1 MMAEQRYKVVIAD
14 DEPLILRSLRAAIPW
29 QELGL
34 AIVGEARNG
43 EEALLLA
50 REHAPHLVISDI
62 RMPTL
67 DGIAMMKQVID
78 GGLAPIFIF
87 VSGYGEFEYAREALR
102 QGAFD
107 YLLKPID
114 HEELT
119 GMIVRA
125 IDKLNR
131 QQSSR
136 LENDR
141 LVHSVQALSML
152 ARERMLAELIEGTP
166 RPLTQLHWLESS
178 ELEQPYFMVVIQLD
192 PNVNAYR
199 RWSPEERQL
208 WAFAVRNIIEE
219 WSDRYGGLVVFP
231 FHSGEWVLLFPD
243 ASADA
248 KRELGAELTQVV
260 GVYAKLSCHVGISG
274 TVSGLDRLSLAY
286 EAATMALNR
295 KFFAESRRVFLEEEL
310 IGSAAEP
317 VLYPKELELKL
328 ARCAQLL
335 DVDGFTEGLVELRDY
350 FERSALTKAQA
361 GGVMAGLAAG
371 LYRRFEHEPA
381 AEGASLHELMVRLQ
395 EAQSPGD
402 WIGQLKHAFAE
413 LMKSGLGKPSKEDAK
428 SMTEKAIRY
437 MEARY
442 ANDLGIEE
450 VSQVAG
456 LSTSQ
461 FCATFKSLTGY
472 TFLEYLTQY
481 RMDKAKYILRHT
493 EVKVYQIAPLVG
505 YQDPKYFTQVFK
517 RTTGLTPSEYREK
530 ARIDGVHAASDS
542 KLER

>member
-1 MMAEQRYKVVIAD
+1 MNAEQRYKVVIAD

-29 QELGL
+29 DELGL

-67 DGIAMMKQVID
+67 DGISMMKQVKE
-78 GGLAPIFIF
+78 GRLELEPIFIF
-87 VSGYGEFEYAREALR
+87 ISGYGEFEYARDALR

-119 GMIVRA
+119 GMIARA
-125 IDKLNR
+125 VEKLSR

-136 LENDR
+136 LENER
-141 LVHSVQALSML
+141 LLHSVQALSML

-178 ELEQPYFMVVIQLD
+178 ELDQPYYMVVVQLD
-192 PNVNAYR
+192 PKVNAYR
-199 RWSPEERQL
+199 SWSPGERQL

-219 WSDRYGGLVVFP
+219 WSSRYGGLVVFP
-231 FHSGEWVLLFPD
+231 FHDGEWVLLFPD
-243 ASADA
+243 ASAEA
-248 KRELGAELTQVV
+248 KREIGAELTQVL

-274 TVSGLDRLSLAY
+274 TVSGLDRLSRAY
-286 EAATMALNR
+286 EAAALALNR

-310 IGSAAEP
+310 PGSGTEP
-317 VLYPKELELKL
+317 VHYPEELESKL
-328 ARCAQLL
+328 AQCAQLL
-335 DVDGFTEGLVELRDY
+335 DLNGFSEGLEELRDY
-350 FERSALTKAQA
+350 FAASALTKAQV
-361 GGVMAGLAAG
+361 GGVMAGMAAG
-371 LYRRFEHEPA
+371 LYRRVEHVPTP
-381 AEGASLHELMVRLQ
+381 EGCSLPELLIRLQ
-395 EAQSPGD
+395 EAQTPD
-402 WIGQLKHAFAE
+402 EWIGQLKEAFAE
-413 LMKSGLGKPSKEDAK
+413 LMKAGLGKPSKEDGQ
-428 SMTEKAIRY
+428 SMIERAIRY

-450 VSQVAG
+450 VSQIAE

-461 FCATFKSLTGY
+461 FCAMFKNVTGY
-472 TFLEYLTQY
+472 TFLEYLTHY
-481 RMDKAKYILRHT
+481 RMEKAKYILRHT

-517 RTTGLTPSEYREK
+517 RTTGLTPSEYREH
-530 ARIDGVHAASDS
+530 ARTNGLAAAND
-542 KLER
+542 